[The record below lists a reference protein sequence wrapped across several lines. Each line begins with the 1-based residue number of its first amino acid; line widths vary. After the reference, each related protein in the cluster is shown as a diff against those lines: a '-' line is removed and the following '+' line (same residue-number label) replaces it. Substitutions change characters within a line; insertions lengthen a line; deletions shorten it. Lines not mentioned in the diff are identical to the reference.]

1 MKLIAFIKS
10 LLPNFERSRI
20 FQDVENMR
28 EQLNGK
34 LKQRYAEII
43 AVLSGKKAIKSDF
56 GKVTQARFERIVS
69 PRQQINYLEYTAKVL
84 ELLAM
89 DTKYFK
95 ELIEKYFDKQVSAD
109 GMSFVSGNVLQ
120 TINAAGFVVDYARRL
135 VLATAGFETQFA
147 LAARGSAEPGLTK
160 AELQWLDKYRDAFFE
175 TLKVF
180 DIKPTDLKAKIESVP
195 DMVIPPD
202 GYDQLEN
209 VVGGQVALDPNAL
222 GFIPLKYN
230 PIYRVRLQIA
240 NYQVEKYRAQQA
252 ELECLELR
260 LVALK
265 YAMDGKADPATE
277 ADISD
282 LEARISDSYFKLDKM
297 EADYA

>member
-34 LKQRYAEII
+34 LKQRYADIT
-43 AVLSGKKAIKSDF
+43 ALLVGKKALKSDF
-56 GKVTQARFERIVS
+56 GKVNQLKFERVINPSRPV
-69 PRQQINYLEYTAKVL
+69 NYLEYTARVL
-84 ELLAM
+84 ELVSM

-95 ELIEKYFDKQVSAD
+95 ELVEKYFDKQVAAD

-135 VLATAGFETQFA
+135 VLASAAFETA
-147 LAARGSAEPGLTK
+147 ELLAKRGGAEPGLTK
-160 AELQWLDKYRDAFFE
+160 AELQWLDKYREAFFE

-195 DMVIPPD
+195 DMVVPPE
-202 GYDQLEN
+202 GYDQLEDI
-209 VVGGQVALDPNAL
+209 VGGQVALDPNAL

-230 PIYRVRLQIA
+230 PIYRIRLQIA

-265 YAMDGKADPATE
+265 YALNGKADPATE
-277 ADISD
+277 ADIQD
-282 LEARISDSYFKLDKM
+282 LEARISECYFKLEKM